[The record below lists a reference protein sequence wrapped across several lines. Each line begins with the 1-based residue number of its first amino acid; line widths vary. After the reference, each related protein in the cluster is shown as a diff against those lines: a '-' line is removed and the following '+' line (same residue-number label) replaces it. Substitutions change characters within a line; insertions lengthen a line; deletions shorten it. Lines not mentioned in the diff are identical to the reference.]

1 MTTETEPRGG
11 EGGKKEGGGGGSDL
25 VRGSSMIDMDSL
37 LRFPRRKFPFA
48 EQPKPQS
55 DEFEIRDYKRFVIR
69 LWYLGR
75 LACEVPAPAL
85 RKSQLLRFDF

>member
-1 MTTETEPRGG
+1 MTTETEPRGWRRR
-11 EGGKKEGGGGGSDL
+11 KEGRRGRGSDL

-75 LACEVPAPAL
+75 LACEVSAPVL